1 MAVLSMVTGSIAA
14 AYVAPR
20 LTEFA
25 WSNAF
30 TWFGKSMATWAVVAV
45 LWDLL
50 MNNGDGRDFDNA
62 DFAATALLTVGIRV
76 VV

>member
-1 MAVLSMVTGSIAA
+1 MGVLSMVAGSVAA

-30 TWFGKSMATWAVVAV
+30 TWFGKTIATWAVVAV

-50 MNNGDGRDFDNA
+50 ANNGDGRDFTNE
-62 DFAATALLTVGIRV
+62 DFVISALVALGIRV